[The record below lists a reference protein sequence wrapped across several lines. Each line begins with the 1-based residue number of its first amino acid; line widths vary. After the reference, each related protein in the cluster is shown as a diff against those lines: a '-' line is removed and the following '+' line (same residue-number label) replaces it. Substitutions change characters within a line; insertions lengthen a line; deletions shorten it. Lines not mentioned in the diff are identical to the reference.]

1 MRWSN
6 CAWNWRSLLPV
17 PRVLVANGA
26 ARPEDGEGTGTGDG
40 AAAGQRVTYLGL
52 GPLATF
58 IDRRRI
64 RLDRRGRYRLGP
76 IVVEAQD
83 PLGIF
88 RIRRVVHAEPELTVY
103 PRPAPVR
110 EPPIVPR
117 QPFGRQP
124 TRIRAWQDPSSLND
138 VRPFRPGD
146 NPKHIHWKLSARFG
160 DLYVKEFDLR
170 ATTDIVVFIDLDRRV
185 QAGQGAASTVEAAI
199 SLAAGVAA
207 HALQQDL
214 PVGAVAHDERLSW
227 LPPGRGSRHFQQ
239 LMRWLV
245 DLGDGGDVPVAE
257 LLATQQALLTPRS
270 SVVVITPGLSP
281 RLAAELTRLRRQG
294 HSAALFLLRREA
306 FRRAASSFRADEP
319 PVWPGAVAGRC
330 SRRQLRALAT
340 EGIPVFVAGP
350 EGVPEPL
357 VPAATPSPRSP
368 GITAPARWQ
377 PS

>member
-1 MRWSN
+1 MRLHDIGLPLWTSLALVFALTTGGPFPWFLFYCLAGALVLSGLWAYHASRNVDCSATVDRAAATPVRWSN

-207 HALQQDL
+207 HALRQD
-214 PVGAVAHDERLSW
+214 RLS
-227 LPPGRGSRHFQQ
+227 
-239 LMRWLV
+239 
-245 DLGDGGDVPVAE
+245 
-257 LLATQQALLTPRS
+257 QALWGTKPVRGVS
-270 SVVVITPGLSP
+270 
-281 RLAAELTRLRRQG
+281 
-294 HSAALFLLRREA
+294 
-306 FRRAASSFRADEP
+306 ASSARDD
-319 PVWPGAVAGRC
+319 PVHQAG
-330 SRRQLRALAT
+330 
-340 EGIPVFVAGP
+340 
-350 EGVPEPL
+350 
-357 VPAATPSPRSP
+357 
-368 GITAPARWQ
+368 
-377 PS
+377 